1 MDFDRQHRKR
11 VEQYLRRVEKL
22 FNDLV
27 ESIVFSSLPAT
38 LKDGLFQFRKYP
50 KITKYI
56 EQVFTQF
63 NSDLREL
70 ITVSTAYSWNVGD
83 LKNDALKLVTLNS
96 ISGKIPAEILNKL
109 KEAPMPRNAEALKAF
124 QERKIGKFTISDRV
138 WSITQNTKK
147 ELEFALDL
155 GLSEGKSAQQ
165 LAREIK
171 KYLREPDRLYRRVR
185 DKHGNLTL
193 SKNAKAYKPG
203 QGVYRSSMANAVRL
217 TKEENNLAYRESDQ
231 LRIMQNNDIVGY
243 RIELSNR
250 HKIVDIC
257 DDLKG
262 FYPKTSF
269 GKAGISAVCVNASRF
284 VKQTKKSLMRSTK
297 DSIYRRKDLR
307 IIFLMFQNSLRHTW
321 TKIKLKWKAGKLSR
335 LLWLT
340 TRSFYTRNF
349 VILLDDL
356 APRTKTI

>member
-1 MDFDRQHRKR
+1 MDFDKQHRKR

-38 LKDGLFQFRKYP
+38 LKEGLFQFRKYP

-56 EQVFTQF
+56 EEVLKKF
-63 NSDLREL
+63 NADLREL

-83 LKNDALKLVTLNS
+83 LKNDALKLATLNG
-96 ISGKIPAEILNKL
+96 ISGKIPADVLNKL

-124 QERKIGKFTISDRV
+124 QERKIDKFTISDRV

-243 RIELSNR
+243 QIQLSNA

-262 FYPKTSF
+262 FYPKNFIWKGWHIGCMCHRFTVRKTDKEIIDEINKGLNLPPERSENYISDVPEQFKAYMDENKAKMEGWKTQPSF
-269 GKAGISAVCVNASRF
+269 MVDN
-284 VKQTKKSLMRSTK
+284 
-297 DSIYRRKDLR
+297 RKY
-307 IIFLMFQNSLRHTW
+307 
-321 TKIKLKWKAGKLSR
+321 LK
-335 LLWLT
+335 
-340 TRSFYTRNF
+340 
-349 VILLDDL
+349 
-356 APRTKTI
+356 

>member
-1 MDFDRQHRKR
+1 MDFDKQHRKR

-27 ESIVFSSLPAT
+27 ESIVFSSLPST
-38 LKDGLFQFRKYP
+38 LKEGLFQFRKYP
-50 KITKYI
+50 KITKQI
-56 EQVFTQF
+56 EEVFKQF

-70 ITVSTAYSWNVGD
+70 ITVSTAYSWNIGD
-83 LKNDALKLVTLNS
+83 LKNDALKLATLNS
-96 ISGKIPAEILNKL
+96 ISGKILAEILNKL

-138 WSITQNTKK
+138 WSITQNTRK

-155 GLSEGKSAQQ
+155 SLSEGKSAQQ

-231 LRIMQNNDIVGY
+231 MRIMQNNDIVGY
-243 RIELSNR
+243 QIQLSNA

-262 FYPKTSF
+262 FYPKNFIWKGWHIGCMCQRFTVRKTDKEIIDEINKGLNLPPERSENYISDVPEQFKTYMDENKAKMEGWKTRPSF
-269 GKAGISAVCVNASRF
+269 MVDNKRF
-284 VKQTKKSLMRSTK
+284 L
-297 DSIYRRKDLR
+297 
-307 IIFLMFQNSLRHTW
+307 H
-321 TKIKLKWKAGKLSR
+321 
-335 LLWLT
+335 
-340 TRSFYTRNF
+340 
-349 VILLDDL
+349 
-356 APRTKTI
+356 

>member
-1 MDFDRQHRKR
+1 MDFDKQHRKR

-27 ESIVFSSLPAT
+27 ESIVFSSLPST
-38 LKDGLFQFRKYP
+38 LKEGLFKFRKYP

-56 EQVFTQF
+56 EQVFNQF

-83 LKNDALKLVTLNS
+83 LKNDALKLATLNS
-96 ISGKIPAEILNKL
+96 ISGKIPADILNKL

-124 QERKIGKFTISDRV
+124 QERKVGKFTISDRV

-171 KYLREPDRLYRRVR
+171 KYLRQPDRLYRRVR

-243 RIELSNR
+243 QIQLSNA

-262 FYPKTSF
+262 FYPKNFIWKGWHIGCMCQRFTVRKTDKEIIDEINKGLNLPPERSENYISDVPEQFKTYMDENKAKMEGWKTQPSF
-269 GKAGISAVCVNASRF
+269 MVDNKGLIS
-284 VKQTKKSLMRSTK
+284 
-297 DSIYRRKDLR
+297 
-307 IIFLMFQNSLRHTW
+307 
-321 TKIKLKWKAGKLSR
+321 
-335 LLWLT
+335 
-340 TRSFYTRNF
+340 
-349 VILLDDL
+349 
-356 APRTKTI
+356 

>member
-1 MDFDRQHRKR
+1 MDFDKQHRKR

-38 LKDGLFQFRKYP
+38 LKEGLFQFRKYP
-50 KITKYI
+50 KITKHI
-56 EQVFTQF
+56 EDVFKQF

-83 LKNDALKLVTLNS
+83 LKNDALKLATLNS
-96 ISGKIPAEILNKL
+96 ISGKIPAEILNRL
-109 KEAPMPRNAEALKAF
+109 KEAPMPRNAEALKTF

-203 QGVYRSSMANAVRL
+203 QGVYRSSMANAIRL

-257 DDLKG
+257 DDLRG
-262 FYPKTSF
+262 IYPKYFIWGGWHIGCMCQRFTIRKTDKEIIDEINKGLNLSPERSENYISDVPEQFKTYMDENKAKMESWKTQPSF
-269 GKAGISAVCVNASRF
+269 MVDN
-284 VKQTKKSLMRSTK
+284 
-297 DSIYRRKDLR
+297 RKY
-307 IIFLMFQNSLRHTW
+307 
-321 TKIKLKWKAGKLSR
+321 LK
-335 LLWLT
+335 
-340 TRSFYTRNF
+340 
-349 VILLDDL
+349 
-356 APRTKTI
+356 

>member
-1 MDFDRQHRKR
+1 MDFDKQHRKR

-27 ESIVFSSLPAT
+27 ESIVFSSLPTT
-38 LKDGLFQFRKYP
+38 LKEGLFQFRKYP

-56 EQVFTQF
+56 EQVFNQF

-70 ITVSTAYSWNVGD
+70 ITVSTAYSWTVGD
-83 LKNDALKLVTLNS
+83 LKNDALKLATLNS

-124 QERKIGKFTISDRV
+124 QERKIGTFTISDRV

-203 QGVYRSSMANAVRL
+203 QGVYRSSMANAIRL

-243 RIELSNR
+243 QIQLSNA

-262 FYPKTSF
+262 FYPKNFIWKGWHIGCMCQRFTVRKTDKEIIDEINKGLNLPPERSENYISDVPEQFKTYMDENKAKMEGWKTQPSF
-269 GKAGISAVCVNASRF
+269 MVDN
-284 VKQTKKSLMRSTK
+284 KK
-297 DSIYRRKDLR
+297 
-307 IIFLMFQNSLRHTW
+307 FLH
-321 TKIKLKWKAGKLSR
+321 
-335 LLWLT
+335 
-340 TRSFYTRNF
+340 
-349 VILLDDL
+349 
-356 APRTKTI
+356 

>member
-1 MDFDRQHRKR
+1 MDFDKQHRKR

-27 ESIVFSSLPAT
+27 ESIVFSSLPTT
-38 LKDGLFQFRKYP
+38 LKEGLFQFRKYP

-56 EQVFTQF
+56 EDVFNQF

-83 LKNDALKLVTLNS
+83 LKNDALKLATLNS
-96 ISGKIPAEILNKL
+96 ISGKIPANILNKL

-171 KYLREPDRLYRRVR
+171 KYLRQPDRLYRRVR

-243 RIELSNR
+243 QIQLSNA

-262 FYPKTSF
+262 FYPKNFIWKGWHIGCMCQRFTVRKTDKEIIDEINKGLNLPPERSENYISDVPEEF
-269 GKAGISAVCVNASRF
+269 KTYMDENKAKMESWKTQPYF
-284 VKQTKKSLMRSTK
+284 VV
-297 DSIYRRKDLR
+297 DNRKY
-307 IIFLMFQNSLRHTW
+307 
-321 TKIKLKWKAGKLSR
+321 LK
-335 LLWLT
+335 
-340 TRSFYTRNF
+340 
-349 VILLDDL
+349 
-356 APRTKTI
+356 

>member
-1 MDFDRQHRKR
+1 MDFDKQHRKR

-38 LKDGLFQFRKYP
+38 LKEGFFQFRKYP

-56 EQVFTQF
+56 EEVFKQF

-83 LKNDALKLVTLNS
+83 LKNDALKLATLNS
-96 ISGKIPAEILNKL
+96 ISGKIQADILNKL

-124 QERKIGKFTISDRV
+124 QERKVGKFTISDRV

-243 RIELSNR
+243 QIQLSNA

-262 FYPKTSF
+262 FYPKNFIWKGWHIGCMCQRFTVRKTDKEIIDEINKGLNFPPERSENYISDVPEQFKTYMDENKAKMEGWKTQPSF
-269 GKAGISAVCVNASRF
+269 MVDN
-284 VKQTKKSLMRSTK
+284 
-297 DSIYRRKDLR
+297 RKY
-307 IIFLMFQNSLRHTW
+307 
-321 TKIKLKWKAGKLSR
+321 LK
-335 LLWLT
+335 
-340 TRSFYTRNF
+340 
-349 VILLDDL
+349 
-356 APRTKTI
+356 

>member
-22 FNDLV
+22 FNDLI

-38 LKDGLFQFRKYP
+38 LKEGLFQFRKYP

-56 EQVFTQF
+56 EEVFSQF

-83 LKNDALKLVTLNS
+83 LKNDALKLATLNS
-96 ISGKIPAEILNKL
+96 ISGKIPTDLLNKL

-217 TKEENNLAYRESDQ
+217 TKEENNIAYRESDQ

-243 RIELSNR
+243 QIQLSNA

-262 FYPKTSF
+262 FYPKNFIWKGWHIGCICQRFTVRKTDKEIIDEINKGINLPPERSDNYISDVPEQFKTYMDENRAKMEGWKTQPSF
-269 GKAGISAVCVNASRF
+269 MVDN
-284 VKQTKKSLMRSTK
+284 KK
-297 DSIYRRKDLR
+297 
-307 IIFLMFQNSLRHTW
+307 FLH
-321 TKIKLKWKAGKLSR
+321 
-335 LLWLT
+335 
-340 TRSFYTRNF
+340 
-349 VILLDDL
+349 
-356 APRTKTI
+356 

>member
-1 MDFDRQHRKR
+1 MDFDKQHRKR

-38 LKDGLFQFRKYP
+38 LKEGLFQFRKYP

-56 EQVFTQF
+56 EQVFSQF

-70 ITVSTAYSWNVGD
+70 ITVSTAYSWNFGD
-83 LKNDALKLVTLNS
+83 LKNDALKLATLNS
-96 ISGKIPAEILNKL
+96 ISGKIPADILNKL
-109 KEAPMPRNAEALKAF
+109 KEAPMPRNAEVLKAF

-155 GLSEGKSAQQ
+155 GLSEGKGAQE
-165 LAREIK
+165 LAREVR

-243 RIELSNR
+243 QIQLSNA

-262 FYPKTSF
+262 FYPKNFIWKGWHIGCMCQRFTVRKTDKEIIDEINKGINLPPERSENYISDVPEQFKTYMYENKAKMEGWKTQPSF
-269 GKAGISAVCVNASRF
+269 MVDN
-284 VKQTKKSLMRSTK
+284 
-297 DSIYRRKDLR
+297 RKY
-307 IIFLMFQNSLRHTW
+307 
-321 TKIKLKWKAGKLSR
+321 LK
-335 LLWLT
+335 
-340 TRSFYTRNF
+340 
-349 VILLDDL
+349 
-356 APRTKTI
+356 

>member
-1 MDFDRQHRKR
+1 MDFDKQHRKR

-38 LKDGLFQFRKYP
+38 LKEGLFQFRKYP
-50 KITKYI
+50 KITKHI
-56 EQVFTQF
+56 EEVFNQF

-70 ITVSTAYSWNVGD
+70 ITVSTAYSWNIGD
-83 LKNDALKLVTLNS
+83 LKNDALKLATLNR
-96 ISGKIPAEILNKL
+96 ISKEIPAEVLNKL
-109 KEAPMPRNAEALKAF
+109 KDAPMPRNAEALKAF
-124 QERKIGKFTISDRV
+124 QERKVGKFNISERV

-217 TKEENNLAYRESDQ
+217 TKEENNLGYRESDQ

-243 RIELSNR
+243 QIQLSNA
-250 HKIVDIC
+250 HKIIDIC

-262 FYPKTSF
+262 FYPKNFIWKGWHIGCMCQRFTVRKTDKEIIDEINKGLNLPPEKSENYIADVPNHF
-269 GKAGISAVCVNASRF
+269 KTYMDENKAKMEGWKTQPAFMVDNKSY
-284 VKQTKKSLMRSTK
+284 VK
-297 DSIYRRKDLR
+297 
-307 IIFLMFQNSLRHTW
+307 
-321 TKIKLKWKAGKLSR
+321 
-335 LLWLT
+335 
-340 TRSFYTRNF
+340 
-349 VILLDDL
+349 
-356 APRTKTI
+356 

>member
-1 MDFDRQHRKR
+1 MDFDKQHRKR

-27 ESIVFSSLPAT
+27 ESIVFSSLPST
-38 LKDGLFQFRKYP
+38 LKEGLFQFRKYP

-56 EQVFTQF
+56 EDVFNQF

-70 ITVSTAYSWNVGD
+70 ITVSTAYSWNIGD
-83 LKNDALKLVTLNS
+83 LKNDALKLATLNS
-96 ISGKIPAEILNKL
+96 ISGKIPANILNKL

-243 RIELSNR
+243 QIQLSNA

-262 FYPKTSF
+262 FYPKSF
-269 GKAGISAVCVNASRF
+269 IWKGWHIGCMCQRFTVRKTDKEIIDEINKGLNLPPERSENYISDVPEQFKTYMEENKAKMEGWKTQPSFMVDNKA
-284 VKQTKKSLMRSTK
+284 
-297 DSIYRRKDLR
+297 Y
-307 IIFLMFQNSLRHTW
+307 
-321 TKIKLKWKAGKLSR
+321 IK
-335 LLWLT
+335 
-340 TRSFYTRNF
+340 
-349 VILLDDL
+349 
-356 APRTKTI
+356 

>member
-27 ESIVFSSLPAT
+27 ESIVFSSLPTT
-38 LKDGLFQFRKYP
+38 LKEGLFQFRKYP

-56 EQVFTQF
+56 EQVFNQF

-83 LKNDALKLVTLNS
+83 LKNDALKLATLNS
-96 ISGKIPAEILNKL
+96 ISGKIPADILNKL

-124 QERKIGKFTISDRV
+124 QERKVGKFTISDRV

-243 RIELSNR
+243 QIQLSNA

-262 FYPKTSF
+262 FYPKNFIWKGWHIGCMCQRFTVRKTDKEIIDEINKGLNLPPERSENYISDVPEKFKKYMGENKAKMEGWKTQPSF
-269 GKAGISAVCVNASRF
+269 MVDN
-284 VKQTKKSLMRSTK
+284 
-297 DSIYRRKDLR
+297 RKY
-307 IIFLMFQNSLRHTW
+307 
-321 TKIKLKWKAGKLSR
+321 LK
-335 LLWLT
+335 
-340 TRSFYTRNF
+340 
-349 VILLDDL
+349 
-356 APRTKTI
+356 

>member
-1 MDFDRQHRKR
+1 VDFDKQHRKR

-38 LKDGLFQFRKYP
+38 LKEGLFQFRKYP

-56 EQVFTQF
+56 EEVFSQF

-83 LKNDALKLVTLNS
+83 LKNDALKLATLNS
-96 ISGKIPAEILNKL
+96 ISGKIPADILNKL
-109 KEAPMPRNAEALKAF
+109 NEAPMPRNAEALKAF

-243 RIELSNR
+243 QIQLSNA

-262 FYPKTSF
+262 FYPKNFIWKGWHIGCMCQRFTVRKTDNEIIDEINKGLNLPPERSENYISDVPEQFKTYMDENKAKMEGWKTQPSF
-269 GKAGISAVCVNASRF
+269 MVDN
-284 VKQTKKSLMRSTK
+284 
-297 DSIYRRKDLR
+297 RKY
-307 IIFLMFQNSLRHTW
+307 
-321 TKIKLKWKAGKLSR
+321 LK
-335 LLWLT
+335 
-340 TRSFYTRNF
+340 
-349 VILLDDL
+349 
-356 APRTKTI
+356 

>member
-1 MDFDRQHRKR
+1 MDFDKQHRKR

-27 ESIVFSSLPAT
+27 ESIVFSSLPAN
-38 LKDGLFQFRKYP
+38 LKEGLFQFRKYP

-56 EQVFTQF
+56 EDVFNQF

-83 LKNDALKLVTLNS
+83 LKNDALILATLNS
-96 ISGKIPAEILNKL
+96 ISGKIPADILNKL

-171 KYLREPDRLYRRVR
+171 KYLREPDRLYRRAR

-243 RIELSNR
+243 QIQLSNA

-262 FYPKTSF
+262 FYPKNFIWKGWHIGCMCQRFTVRKTDKEIIDEINKGLNLPPERSENYISDVPEQFKTYMDENKAKMEGWKTQPSF
-269 GKAGISAVCVNASRF
+269 MVDN
-284 VKQTKKSLMRSTK
+284 KK
-297 DSIYRRKDLR
+297 
-307 IIFLMFQNSLRHTW
+307 FLH
-321 TKIKLKWKAGKLSR
+321 
-335 LLWLT
+335 
-340 TRSFYTRNF
+340 
-349 VILLDDL
+349 
-356 APRTKTI
+356 

>member
-38 LKDGLFQFRKYP
+38 LKEGLFQFRKYP

-56 EQVFTQF
+56 ENVFNQF

-83 LKNDALKLVTLNS
+83 LKNDALKLATLNS
-96 ISGKIPAEILNKL
+96 ISGKIPADILNKL

-124 QERKIGKFTISDRV
+124 QERKTGKFTISDRV

-257 DDLKG
+257 DDLRG
-262 FYPKTSF
+262 LYPKNFIWRGWHIGCMCQRFTVRKTDKEIIDEINKGLNLPPERSENYISDVPEQFKTYMDENKAKMEGWKTQPSF
-269 GKAGISAVCVNASRF
+269 MMDNKG
-284 VKQTKKSLMRSTK
+284 
-297 DSIYRRKDLR
+297 Y
-307 IIFLMFQNSLRHTW
+307 
-321 TKIKLKWKAGKLSR
+321 IK
-335 LLWLT
+335 
-340 TRSFYTRNF
+340 
-349 VILLDDL
+349 
-356 APRTKTI
+356 

>member
-38 LKDGLFQFRKYP
+38 LKEGLFQFRKYP

-56 EQVFTQF
+56 EEVFSQF

-83 LKNDALKLVTLNS
+83 LKNDALKLATLNS
-96 ISGKIPAEILNKL
+96 ISGKIQADILNKL

-138 WSITQNTKK
+138 WSITQNTRK

-203 QGVYRSSMANAVRL
+203 QGVYRSSIANAVRL

-243 RIELSNR
+243 QIQLSNA

-262 FYPKTSF
+262 FYPKNFIWKGWHIGCMCQRFTVRKTDKEIIDEINKGLNLPPERSENYISDVPEQFKTYMDENKAKMEGWKTQPSF
-269 GKAGISAVCVNASRF
+269 MIDN
-284 VKQTKKSLMRSTK
+284 KK
-297 DSIYRRKDLR
+297 
-307 IIFLMFQNSLRHTW
+307 FLN
-321 TKIKLKWKAGKLSR
+321 
-335 LLWLT
+335 
-340 TRSFYTRNF
+340 
-349 VILLDDL
+349 
-356 APRTKTI
+356 

>member
-1 MDFDRQHRKR
+1 MDFDKQHRKR

-38 LKDGLFQFRKYP
+38 LKEGLFQFRKYP

-56 EQVFTQF
+56 EEVFSQF

-83 LKNDALKLVTLNS
+83 LKNDALKLATLNS
-96 ISGKIPAEILNKL
+96 ISGKIPADILNKL
-109 KEAPMPRNAEALKAF
+109 NEAPMPRNAEALKAF

-243 RIELSNR
+243 QIQLSNA

-262 FYPKTSF
+262 FYPKNFIWKGWHIGCMCQRFTVRKTDNEIIEEINKGLNLPPERSENYISDVPEQFKTYMDENKAKMEGWKTQPSF
-269 GKAGISAVCVNASRF
+269 MVDN
-284 VKQTKKSLMRSTK
+284 
-297 DSIYRRKDLR
+297 RKY
-307 IIFLMFQNSLRHTW
+307 
-321 TKIKLKWKAGKLSR
+321 LK
-335 LLWLT
+335 
-340 TRSFYTRNF
+340 
-349 VILLDDL
+349 
-356 APRTKTI
+356 

>member
-1 MDFDRQHRKR
+1 MDYDKQHRKR
-11 VEQYLRRVEKL
+11 VERYLRRVEKL

-27 ESIVFSSLPAT
+27 ESIVFSSLPSN
-38 LKDGLFQFRKYP
+38 LKEGLFQFRKYP
-50 KITKYI
+50 KKTKYI
-56 EQVFTQF
+56 EDVFNQF

-70 ITVSTAYSWNVGD
+70 ITVSTAHSWNVGD
-83 LKNDALKLVTLNS
+83 LKNDALKLATLNS

-243 RIELSNR
+243 QIQLSNA

-262 FYPKTSF
+262 FYPKNFIWKGWHIGCMCQRFTVRKTDKEIIDEINKGLNLPPERSENYISDVPEQFQTYMDENKAKMEGWKTQPSF
-269 GKAGISAVCVNASRF
+269 MVDN
-284 VKQTKKSLMRSTK
+284 
-297 DSIYRRKDLR
+297 RKY
-307 IIFLMFQNSLRHTW
+307 
-321 TKIKLKWKAGKLSR
+321 LK
-335 LLWLT
+335 
-340 TRSFYTRNF
+340 
-349 VILLDDL
+349 
-356 APRTKTI
+356 

>member
-1 MDFDRQHRKR
+1 MDFDKQHRKR

-38 LKDGLFQFRKYP
+38 LKEGLFQFRKYP

-56 EQVFTQF
+56 EDVFNQF

-83 LKNDALKLVTLNS
+83 LKNDALKLATLNS
-96 ISGKIPAEILNKL
+96 ISGKVPAEILNKL

-124 QERKIGKFTISDRV
+124 QERKVGKFTISDRV
-138 WSITQNTKK
+138 WSITQNTRK

-243 RIELSNR
+243 QIQLSNA

-262 FYPKTSF
+262 FYPKSF
-269 GKAGISAVCVNASRF
+269 IWKGWHIGCMCQRFTVRKTDKEIIDEINKGLNLPPERSENYISDVPEQFKTYMEENKAKMEGWKTQPSFMVDNKA
-284 VKQTKKSLMRSTK
+284 
-297 DSIYRRKDLR
+297 Y
-307 IIFLMFQNSLRHTW
+307 
-321 TKIKLKWKAGKLSR
+321 IK
-335 LLWLT
+335 
-340 TRSFYTRNF
+340 
-349 VILLDDL
+349 
-356 APRTKTI
+356 

>member
-1 MDFDRQHRKR
+1 MDFDKQHRKR

-22 FNDLV
+22 FNNLV

-38 LKDGLFQFRKYP
+38 LKEGLFQFRKYP
-50 KITKYI
+50 KITKHI
-56 EQVFTQF
+56 EEVFSQF

-83 LKNDALKLVTLNS
+83 LKNDALKLATLNS
-96 ISGKIPAEILNKL
+96 ISGKIPADILNKL
-109 KEAPMPRNAEALKAF
+109 KDAPMPRNAEALKAF

-203 QGVYRSSMANAVRL
+203 QGIYRSSMANAVRL

-243 RIELSNR
+243 QIQLSNA

-262 FYPKTSF
+262 FYPKKFIWKGWHIGCMCQRFTVRKTDKEIIDEINKGINLPPDRSENYISDVPEQFKTYMDEKKAKMEGWKTQPSF
-269 GKAGISAVCVNASRF
+269 MVDN
-284 VKQTKKSLMRSTK
+284 KK
-297 DSIYRRKDLR
+297 
-307 IIFLMFQNSLRHTW
+307 FLH
-321 TKIKLKWKAGKLSR
+321 
-335 LLWLT
+335 
-340 TRSFYTRNF
+340 
-349 VILLDDL
+349 
-356 APRTKTI
+356 

>member
-1 MDFDRQHRKR
+1 MDFDKQHKKR

-38 LKDGLFQFRKYP
+38 LKEGLFQFRKYP

-56 EQVFTQF
+56 EEVFNQF

-83 LKNDALKLVTLNS
+83 LKNDALKLATLNS
-96 ISGKIPAEILNKL
+96 ISGKIPADVLNKL

-171 KYLREPDRLYRRVR
+171 KYLREPDRLYIRVR

-243 RIELSNR
+243 QIQLSNA

-262 FYPKTSF
+262 FYPKNFIWKGWHIGCMCQRFTVRKTDKEIIDEINKGLNLPPERSENYIYDVPEQFKTYMDENKAKMEGWKTQPSF
-269 GKAGISAVCVNASRF
+269 MVDN
-284 VKQTKKSLMRSTK
+284 KK
-297 DSIYRRKDLR
+297 
-307 IIFLMFQNSLRHTW
+307 FLH
-321 TKIKLKWKAGKLSR
+321 
-335 LLWLT
+335 
-340 TRSFYTRNF
+340 
-349 VILLDDL
+349 
-356 APRTKTI
+356 

>member
-1 MDFDRQHRKR
+1 MDFDKQHRKR

-38 LKDGLFQFRKYP
+38 LKEGLFQFRKYP

-56 EQVFTQF
+56 EEVFSQF

-83 LKNDALKLVTLNS
+83 LKNDALKLATLNS
-96 ISGKIPAEILNKL
+96 ISGKIPADILNKL
-109 KEAPMPRNAEALKAF
+109 NEAPMPRNAEALKAF

-243 RIELSNR
+243 QIQLSNA

-262 FYPKTSF
+262 FYPKNFIWKGWHIGCMCQRFTVRKTDNEIIDEINKGLNLPPERSENYISDVPEQFKTYMDENKAKMEGWKTQPSF
-269 GKAGISAVCVNASRF
+269 MVDN
-284 VKQTKKSLMRSTK
+284 
-297 DSIYRRKDLR
+297 RKY
-307 IIFLMFQNSLRHTW
+307 
-321 TKIKLKWKAGKLSR
+321 LK
-335 LLWLT
+335 
-340 TRSFYTRNF
+340 
-349 VILLDDL
+349 
-356 APRTKTI
+356 

>member
-1 MDFDRQHRKR
+1 MEFDKQHRKR

-38 LKDGLFQFRKYP
+38 LKEGLFQFRKYP
-50 KITKYI
+50 RITKHI
-56 EQVFTQF
+56 EDVFKQF

-83 LKNDALKLVTLNS
+83 LKNDALKLATLNS

-109 KEAPMPRNAEALKAF
+109 KEAPLPRNAEALKVF

-217 TKEENNLAYRESDQ
+217 TKEENNMAYRQSDQ

-257 DDLKG
+257 DDLRG
-262 FYPKTSF
+262 VYPKHFIWGGWHIGCMCQRFTIRKTDKEIIDEINKGLNLPPERSENYIADVPEQFKTYMDENKAKMEGWKTQPSF
-269 GKAGISAVCVNASRF
+269 MVDN
-284 VKQTKKSLMRSTK
+284 
-297 DSIYRRKDLR
+297 RK
-307 IIFLMFQNSLRHTW
+307 FL
-321 TKIKLKWKAGKLSR
+321 K
-335 LLWLT
+335 
-340 TRSFYTRNF
+340 
-349 VILLDDL
+349 
-356 APRTKTI
+356 